1 MSLKS
6 PKAAGDHKAVTAM
19 QESQTFNMHEF
30 SSRKLWEMVSGE
42 SEDDNASPEELLAA
56 VRELAQRRHY
66 LAELEKIGKIKPR
79 N

>member
-1 MSLKS
+1 
-6 PKAAGDHKAVTAM
+6 M
-19 QESQTFNMHEF
+19 QETQTFNMHEF

-42 SEDDNASPEELLAA
+42 GDDDSTSPEELLAA

-66 LAELEKIGKIKPR
+66 LAELEQIGKLKPR